1 MTEKSESTHLC
12 SVEHYRQNFRH
23 TKDGIIYLNHASVSP
38 LSDGVKKAV
47 TGFLDQ
53 RNHSKIENF
62 EEGVEIMESCRRLIS
77 QLIHAEKTEN
87 IAFTKNTSDG
97 ISLVAEG
104 LPLREGD
111 EILLNKME
119 FPSNVHPWRSV
130 EQRKHLKIRFID
142 PVHGTLPVDLIEKN
156 ITQRTRVIAVS
167 VVQFLSGYKS
177 NLYEIGRLC
186 REKDILLV
194 VDGIQGLGVTEI
206 DVSAMNI
213 DALATGGHKW
223 LMSPLGIG
231 FLYLGERILENFTP
245 VRTGWFSVEEPWDLL
260 NYDQPWL
267 TNAQRLEDGTPNMLG
282 ITGMNASLKNLLDI
296 GIETISARVRELTD
310 TLIDLIQNDSRFKL
324 YTSSKPDER
333 AGIVTFKTGAEPD
346 GDQLINE
353 LKENKISISHRE
365 GFLRIA
371 PHYYN
376 TPEEL
381 QHVFE
386 QISSRI

>member
-1 MTEKSESTHLC
+1 MENSESALIL
-12 SVEHYRQNFRH
+12 SVEQYRQQFPH

-38 LSDGVKKAV
+38 LSEDVKNAI

-53 RNHSKIENF
+53 RNRSKIENL
-62 EEGVEIMESCRRLIS
+62 EEGVEIMESCRTLISRLIHTD
-77 QLIHAEKTEN
+77 QPGN
-87 IAFTKNTSDG
+87 IAFTRNTSDG

-104 LPLREGD
+104 LPLRAGD

-130 EQRKHLKIRFID
+130 EQRKHLNVRFID
-142 PVHGTLPVDLIEKN
+142 PVHGTLPVELIEKK
-156 ITQRTRVIAVS
+156 ITQRTRVIALS
-167 VVQFLSGYKS
+167 AVQFLSGYKS
-177 NLYEIGRLC
+177 DLVEIGRLC
-186 REKDILLV
+186 REKDILFV

-223 LMSPLGIG
+223 LMSPLGVG

-245 VRTGWFSVEEPWDLL
+245 MRTGWFSVEEPWDLL
-260 NYDQPWL
+260 NYDKPWL

-282 ITGMNASLKNLLDI
+282 ITGMNASLNNLLNI
-296 GIETISARVRELTD
+296 GIETISAGVQELTGS
-310 TLIDLIQNDSRFKL
+310 LIDQIQNDSRIEL
-324 YTSSKPDER
+324 YTSPKPSER
-333 AGIVTFKTGAEPD
+333 AGIVTFKTRMELD

-353 LKENKISISHRE
+353 LKEDKISISYRE

-376 TPEEL
+376 THEEL
-381 QHVFE
+381 QHVYE
-386 QISSRI
+386 EICSRV